1 MDNLRNKTI
10 EFLSILEGY
19 HETLKQIH
27 WSTSNK
33 SEHLLTDE
41 IDSSVLEYEDKI
53 AEVTMGSLNTRYG
66 HGDLKCLL
74 PEAKTTESLLKELK
88 GDVLVYRKEVGDEP
102 NRAGIINVIDDF
114 ISDINRWNYLRTLK

>member
-41 IDSSVLEYEDKI
+41 IDSAVLEYEDKF
-53 AEVTMGSLNTRYG
+53 AEVTMGHLNTRYG

-102 NRAGIINVIDDF
+102 DRAGIINVIDDF